1 MRLTMLLLRK
11 YFRNIICICAVL
23 YALTG
28 FGAQTEPPEDIKIAL
43 IAKLAPYMLAQAHY
57 LCQPFD
63 DSISSKT
70 FDGYF
75 ELLDPQKVFF
85 TQEDI
90 RKFEPYRF
98 ELDNNAA
105 SGDTTF
111 AFAVYDLYVDRLEMY
126 RKFAEETLKTPF
138 DFSGDETI
146 ELDRKDAPYCADLE
160 ELKKYWYKKL
170 KSEVLYQKLIKRSME
185 YSESNPDMLSDLNE
199 DERKKLE
206 ESKKSQNSGPCARG
220 AGAARLRE

>member
-85 TQEDI
+85 TQEDN
-90 RKFEPYRF
+90 RKFEPYR
-98 ELDNNAA
+98 
-105 SGDTTF
+105 
-111 AFAVYDLYVDRLEMY
+111 
-126 RKFAEETLKTPF
+126 
-138 DFSGDETI
+138 
-146 ELDRKDAPYCADLE
+146 
-160 ELKKYWYKKL
+160 
-170 KSEVLYQKLIKRSME
+170 
-185 YSESNPDMLSDLNE
+185 
-199 DERKKLE
+199 
-206 ESKKSQNSGPCARG
+206 
-220 AGAARLRE
+220 